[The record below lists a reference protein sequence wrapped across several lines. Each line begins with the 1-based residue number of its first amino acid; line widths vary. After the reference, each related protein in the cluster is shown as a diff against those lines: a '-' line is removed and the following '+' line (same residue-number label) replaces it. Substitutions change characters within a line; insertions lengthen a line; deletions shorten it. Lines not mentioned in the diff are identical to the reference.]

1 MRNSVS
7 KDAWKTIA
15 ARSSLLLLMA
25 AGCADSGTEF
35 PASPTA
41 DDPST
46 IYIGMVGTFSG
57 DDADLARQTRVGVE
71 LALSQINAAGGILGR
86 HVDLVTED
94 DAGQAATLEEKLNLL
109 KNRGISV
116 VIGPTTNAMAIA
128 ALPFARE
135 EKLFLVSPTVSSS
148 ALNVTLAAGATAP
161 PPNLLRTL
169 PSDDLLASSLV
180 VVAKQTSDD
189 LPEDT
194 GLKVGEARCSR
205 IGVVY
210 QTDAYG
216 RAIFDVLERRAIAE
230 NVNIVRKSEIDV
242 NNVTEAALDGVA
254 GQMVTAATTGKAQC
268 QIIVARARVAGAYM
282 RAFRARIDEPATAA
296 ARSWGTFT
304 TVGTEAFT
312 QDAFISSGRQNPA
325 DPTSDTA
332 GNGSVAVAANTRPR
346 TQSYSIFREVFRS
359 RLPGE
364 EPGPFVSSAY
374 DAAILAG
381 IAMERRGSTS
391 DIPGFRKAFYEFGIG
406 EVVTSDDVPFLF
418 ARVRSGVPINFEGVS
433 GGLQFNDFGSV
444 DGSFV
449 IGRVLSNRFVAYKKV
464 LESSQLQ

>member
-1 MRNSVS
+1 MRNSVR
-7 KDAWKTIA
+7 KNAWKTCA
-15 ARSSLLLLMA
+15 ARSSLLLVLA

-35 PASPTA
+35 PAAPSA
-41 DDPST
+41 DDPS
-46 IYIGMVGTFSG
+46 ILYIGMVGTFSG

-71 LALSQINAAGGILGR
+71 LALSQINAAGGVLGR

-94 DAGQAATLEEKLNLL
+94 DGGQVATLQEKLNLL

-135 EKLFLVSPTVSSS
+135 EKLLLVSPTVSSS
-148 ALNVTLAAGATAP
+148 ALNVAPVAGAGA

-169 PSDDLLASSLV
+169 PSDDLLATSLV
-180 VVAKQTSDD
+180 VIAKQTSDD

-216 RAIFDVLERRAIAE
+216 RAIFDVLEKRAIAE
-230 NVNIVRKSEIDV
+230 NVNIVRKSEIDLT
-242 NNVTEAALDGVA
+242 NVTEAALDGVA
-254 GQMVTAATTGKAQC
+254 SQMVTAATTGKAQC
-268 QIIVARARVAGAYM
+268 QVVIARARVAGAYM
-282 RAFRARIDEPATAA
+282 RAFRARIDEPVTAA

-332 GNGSVAVAANTRPR
+332 GNGSVGVAANTRPR

-374 DAAILAG
+374 DATILAS
-381 IAMERRGSTS
+381 IAMERRGSNS
-391 DIPGFRKAFYEFGIG
+391 DIAGFRKAFYEFGIG
-406 EVVTSDDVPFLF
+406 EVVTPDDIPFLF
-418 ARVRSGVPINFEGVS
+418 ARVRSGVPLNFEGVS